1 MACGSSR
8 TSYRARVF
16 AGATKLFSG
25 YAVTLALQAAFYLI
39 IVRVLSLKGLG
50 AYAAAGTLFTLL
62 LPLLTWPIFG
72 IGRYVIGYY
81 QTGRLEE
88 ARGLYIRGLA
98 IVLVSSVATA
108 VVIWA
113 LASPLSELY
122 YGTTRYAW
130 LLRLTALDLV
140 TYTYYNYVYY
150 VAFQASTRFGRWG
163 LTQVVWALVRYSVGL
178 ALLFAGFGPAG
189 LIAGWVA
196 GDAASAALGTYWSLD
211 FVVGGRSKAPLIP
224 ALSIAAP
231 IAIGYFMATLFQNV
245 DKLFVL
251 KYIGLAEV
259 GSYSII
265 MIGSV
270 MLQNIVYNT
279 LSGAI
284 YPVFVKFEEGGS
296 LSGEAVAAA
305 IRYVTVLT
313 VPPFFLIAALGR
325 PLIQFLLGPAFVHD
339 WEAFAVLMVGHAAMN
354 YDLPIT
360 QALQARKATRALG
373 TQAIVSAAVIA
384 ALSPPL
390 IARWFATGA
399 AVAYVLA
406 RLVGFLG
413 VAAPKARSLG
423 LLKIDIREYA
433 KTISAAIITFAVT
446 LAAEAATGFGLVL
459 LPLYIALGGIAM
471 VASLRVLK
479 VLRADDYIALIE
491 ATPASLRGLVARTW
505 SLLGLPMPDPQRAQ

>member
-1 MACGSSR
+1 LPGSSR

-16 AGATKLFSG
+16 VGATKVFSG
-25 YAVTLALQAAFYLI
+25 YAVNLALQAAFYLV

-50 AYAAAGTLFTLL
+50 VYAAAGTLFTLL
-62 LPLLTWPIFG
+62 LPLLIWPIFG

-98 IVLVSSVATA
+98 MVLASSVAIA
-108 VVIWA
+108 VALWA
-113 LASPLSELY
+113 LASPFSELY

-140 TYTYYNYVYY
+140 AYTYYNYVYY

-163 LTQVVWALVRYSVGL
+163 LTQVLWAFVRYGVGL
-178 ALLFAGFGPAG
+178 ALLFAGFGPTG

-211 FVVGGRSKAPLIP
+211 FVVGSRNEVPLLP
-224 ALSIAAP
+224 ALSIAVP
-231 IAIGYFMATLFQNV
+231 IAIGYLMATVLQNI

-251 KYIGLAEV
+251 RYIGLAET

-265 MIGSV
+265 MIGSAT
-270 MLQNIVYNT
+270 LQMVVYNS

-284 YPVFVKFEEGGS
+284 YPAFVKFEESGS
-296 LSGEAVAAA
+296 LSGDAVATA

-313 VPPFFLIAALGR
+313 VPPFFLLAALGR
-325 PLIQFLLGPAFVHD
+325 PLIQFLLGSAFVHD

-360 QALQARKATRALG
+360 QALQARKATKTLG
-373 TQAIVSAAVIA
+373 AQAIVSAAIIA

-390 IARWFATGA
+390 IACWFATGA

-406 RLVGFLG
+406 RLTGFLG

-423 LLKIDIREYA
+423 LLKIDLREYA
-433 KTISAAIITFAVT
+433 KTVSAAIITFTVT
-446 LAAEAATGFGLVL
+446 LAAEVATGFGLVL

-471 VASLRVLK
+471 VASLRALR
-479 VLRADDYIALIE
+479 VLRADDYIALME
-491 ATPASLRGLVARTW
+491 ATPAGLRGLVARTW

>member
-1 MACGSSR
+1 M
-8 TSYRARVF
+8 
-16 AGATKLFSG
+16 
-25 YAVTLALQAAFYLI
+25 VTLALQAAFYLI

-62 LPLLTWPIFG
+62 LPLLVWPIYG

-98 IVLVSSVATA
+98 MVLAFSVIIAM
-108 VVIWA
+108 VIWA
-113 LASPLSELY
+113 LASPLSALY

-140 TYTYYNYVYY
+140 AYTYYNYVYY

-163 LTQVVWALVRYSVGL
+163 LTQVVWAFVRYGVGL
-178 ALLFAGFGPAG
+178 ALLFAGFGPVG

-211 FVVGGRSKAPLIP
+211 FVVGSRNKAPLLP
-224 ALSIAAP
+224 ALSIAVP
-231 IAIGYFMATLFQNV
+231 IAIGSFTATVLQNV

-251 KYIGLAEV
+251 RYIGLAEM

-270 MLQNIVYNT
+270 TLQTVVYNS

-284 YPVFVKFEEGGS
+284 YPAFVKFEESGS
-296 LSGEAVAAA
+296 LSGETVVTA
-305 IRYVTVLT
+305 IRYVTVLA
-313 VPPFFLIAALGR
+313 VPPFFLVAALGR
-325 PLIQFLLGPAFVHD
+325 PLLQLLLGPTFVHD
-339 WEAFAVLMVGHAAMN
+339 WEAFAVLMVGHAAMS

-360 QALQARKATRALG
+360 QALQARKATKTLG
-373 TQAIVSAAVIA
+373 IQAIVSAAVIA
-384 ALSPPL
+384 ALSPLL
-390 IARWFATGA
+390 IARWLATGA
-399 AVAYVLA
+399 AVAYVLG
-406 RLVGFLG
+406 RLTGFLG

-423 LLKIDIREYA
+423 LLKIDLKEYT
-433 KTISAAIITFAVT
+433 KTISAAITTLVVT
-446 LAAEAATGFGLVL
+446 LVVEAATGFSLVL
-459 LPLYIALGGIAM
+459 LPLYIVIGGVAL
-471 VASLRVLK
+471 VASVRALK
-479 VLRADDYIALIE
+479 VLRADDYVTLMEVA
-491 ATPASLRGLVARTW
+491 PASLKGLVSRTW
-505 SLLGLPMPDPQRAQ
+505 SLLGLPMPDPQKTQ

>member
-1 MACGSSR
+1 
-8 TSYRARVF
+8 V
-16 AGATKLFSG
+16 
-25 YAVTLALQAAFYLI
+25 ALQAAFYLI
-39 IVRVLSLKGLG
+39 IVRVLSLKDLG
-50 AYAAAGTLFTLL
+50 AYVASSTLFTLL
-62 LPLLTWPIFG
+62 LQLLVWPIYG

-98 IVLVSSVATA
+98 IVLASSVAIA
-108 VVIWA
+108 VAIWA
-113 LASPLSELY
+113 LASPLSGLY
-122 YGTTRYAW
+122 YGTARYAW
-130 LLRLTALDLV
+130 LLRLTALDLLV
-140 TYTYYNYVYY
+140 YAYYNYVYY
-150 VAFQASTRFGRWG
+150 VALQASTRFGRWG
-163 LTQVVWALVRYSVGL
+163 LTQVVWAFVRYGVGL

-211 FVVGGRSKAPLIP
+211 FVVGSRNKVPLLP

-231 IAIGYFMATLFQNV
+231 IAIGYLMATVLQNV
-245 DKLFVL
+245 DRLFVL
-251 KYIGLAEV
+251 RYIGLAEM

-270 MLQNIVYNT
+270 MLQTIVYNA
-279 LSGAI
+279 LSNAI
-284 YPVFVKFEEGGS
+284 YPAFVKFEESGA

-313 VPPFFLIAALGR
+313 VPPFFLVAALGR
-325 PLIQFLLGPAFVHD
+325 PLIQLLFGPAFVHD

-360 QALQARKATRALG
+360 QALQARKATKTLG

-390 IARWFATGA
+390 IARWLAIGA
-399 AVAYVLA
+399 AVAYVLG

-413 VAAPKARSLG
+413 VAAPKAKSLG
-423 LLKIDIREYA
+423 LLKIDLKEYA
-433 KTISAAIITFAVT
+433 KTVSAAIITFAVT
-446 LAAEAATGFGLVL
+446 IAAEVVTGFGLAL
-459 LPLYIALGGIAM
+459 LPLYIALGGVAM
-471 VASLRVLK
+471 VALLRVLR
-479 VLRADDYIALIE
+479 VLRADDYIALME
-491 ATPASLRGLVARTW
+491 ATPARLRGLVARTW
-505 SLLGLPMPDPQRAQ
+505 SLLGLPVPDPQRAQ

>member
-1 MACGSSR
+1 M
-8 TSYRARVF
+8 
-16 AGATKLFSG
+16 
-25 YAVTLALQAAFYLI
+25 VTLALQAAFYLI
-39 IVRVLSLKGLG
+39 VVRVLSLKGLG

-62 LPLLTWPIFG
+62 LPLLVWPIYG

-88 ARGLYIRGLA
+88 ARGLYVRGLA
-98 IVLVSSVATA
+98 MVLASSVAVA
-108 VVIWA
+108 MAIWA

-140 TYTYYNYVYY
+140 VYTYSNYVY
-150 VAFQASTRFGRWG
+150 VVFQASTRFGRWG
-163 LTQVVWALVRYSVGL
+163 LTQVVWAFVRYGVGL
-178 ALLFAGFGPAG
+178 ALLFVGFGPAG
-189 LIAGWVA
+189 LIAGWIA

-211 FVVGGRSKAPLIP
+211 FVVGSGSKVPLLP
-224 ALSIAAP
+224 ALSIAVP
-231 IAIGYFMATLFQNV
+231 IAIGNVMATVLQNI

-251 KYIGLAEV
+251 RYIGLAEM

-265 MIGSV
+265 IIGSA
-270 MLQNIVYNT
+270 MLQTAVYNS
-279 LSGAI
+279 LSNAI
-284 YPVFVKFEEGGS
+284 YPAFVKFEEGGT
-296 LSGEAVAAA
+296 LSGDAVAVV
-305 IRYVTVLT
+305 IRYVTALT
-313 VPPFFLIAALGR
+313 VPPFFLLAALGR
-325 PLIQFLLGPAFVHD
+325 PLIQLLLGPAFVHD

-360 QALQARKATRALG
+360 QALQARKATRTLG

-390 IARWFATGA
+390 IARWLATGA

-406 RLVGFLG
+406 RLTGFLG

-423 LLKIDIREYA
+423 LLKIDLREYA

-446 LAAEAATGFGLVL
+446 LAAEAATGFGLAL

-471 VASLRVLK
+471 VASLRVLR
-479 VLRADDYIALIE
+479 VLRADDYIALME
-491 ATPASLRGLVARTW
+491 ATPARLRGLVARAW
-505 SLLGLPMPDPQRAQ
+505 SLLGLPVPDPQRAQ

>member
-1 MACGSSR
+1 
-8 TSYRARVF
+8 
-16 AGATKLFSG
+16 
-25 YAVTLALQAAFYLI
+25 
-39 IVRVLSLKGLG
+39 
-50 AYAAAGTLFTLL
+50 LL
-62 LPLLTWPIFG
+62 LPLLAWPIYG

-98 IVLVSSVATA
+98 MVLASSVAIA
-108 VVIWA
+108 VAIWA
-113 LASPLSELY
+113 LASPFSELY

-140 TYTYYNYVYY
+140 VYVYYNYVYY

-163 LTQVVWALVRYSVGL
+163 LTQVVWAFTRYGVGL

-196 GDAASAALGTYWSLD
+196 GDAVSAALGTYWSLD
-211 FVVGGRSKAPLIP
+211 FVVGSRNKVPLLP

-231 IAIGYFMATLFQNV
+231 IAIGYFMTTLFQNI

-251 KYIGLAEV
+251 KYIGLAEM
-259 GSYSII
+259 GSYAVI
-265 MIGSV
+265 MLFSV
-270 MLQNIVYNT
+270 TPQNIVYNS

-284 YPVFVKFEEGGS
+284 YPFFVKFEEGGS
-296 LSGEAVAAA
+296 LSGETVAAA
-305 IRYVTVLT
+305 IRYIIALT
-313 VPPFFLIAALGR
+313 VPPFFLVAALGR
-325 PLIQFLLGPAFVHD
+325 PLIQLLLGPAFVHD
-339 WEAFAVLMVGHAAMN
+339 WETFAVLTVGYAAMN

-360 QALQARKATRALG
+360 QALQARKATKTLG
-373 TQAIVSAAVIA
+373 AQAIVSAALIA

-390 IARWFATGA
+390 IARWLATGA
-399 AVAYVLA
+399 AVTYVLA

-423 LLKIDIREYA
+423 LLKIDLREYA
-433 KTISAAIITFAVT
+433 KTVSAAIITFAVT
-446 LAAEAATGFGLVL
+446 LAAEVVTGFGLVL

-471 VASLRVLK
+471 VASLRVLR
-479 VLRADDYIALIE
+479 VLRADDYIALMEI
-491 ATPASLRGLVARTW
+491 TPAGLRGLVARTW
-505 SLLGLPMPDPQRAQ
+505 SLLGLPMPDPQRSQ

>member
-1 MACGSSR
+1 MPGSSR

-25 YAVTLALQAAFYLI
+25 YVVILALQAAFYLI
-39 IVRVLSLKGLG
+39 IARVLSLNGLG

-62 LPLLTWPIFG
+62 LPLLVWPIYG

-98 IVLVSSVATA
+98 IVLVSSVAVA
-108 VVIWA
+108 MAIWA
-113 LASPLSELY
+113 LASPFSELY

-140 TYTYYNYVYY
+140 VYAYYNYVYY

-163 LTQVVWALVRYSVGL
+163 LTQVVWAFIRYGVGL

-211 FVVGGRSKAPLIP
+211 FVVGSRSKAPLIP
-224 ALSIAAP
+224 ALSIAVP
-231 IAIGYFMATLFQNV
+231 IAIGYFMATVFQNI

-251 KYIGLAEV
+251 KYIGLAEL
-259 GSYSII
+259 GSYSVI
-265 MIGSV
+265 MLGSV
-270 MLQNIVYNT
+270 TFQTIVYNS

-284 YPVFVKFEEGGS
+284 YPVFVKFEESGS

-305 IRYVTVLT
+305 IRYVTALT
-313 VPPFFLIAALGR
+313 VPPFFLLAALGR
-325 PLIQFLLGPAFVHD
+325 PLIHLLLGPAFAHD
-339 WEAFAVLMVGHAAMN
+339 WEAFTILMVGHAAMN

-360 QALQARKATRALG
+360 QALQARKATRTLG
-373 TQAIVSAAVIA
+373 AQAIVSAAVIA

-390 IARWFATGA
+390 IARWLATGA

-406 RLVGFLG
+406 RLAGFLG

-423 LLKIDIREYA
+423 LLKIDLREYA
-433 KTISAAIITFAVT
+433 KTISAAIITLAVT
-446 LAAEAATGFGLVL
+446 LAAEVVTGFGLAL
-459 LPLYIALGGIAM
+459 LPLYIALGGTAM
-471 VASLRVLK
+471 VASLRVLR
-479 VLRADDYIALIE
+479 VLRADDYVALME
-491 ATPASLRGLVARTW
+491 ATPARLRGLVARTW
-505 SLLGLPMPDPQRAQ
+505 SLLGLPVPDPQRAQ

>member
-1 MACGSSR
+1 
-8 TSYRARVF
+8 
-16 AGATKLFSG
+16 
-25 YAVTLALQAAFYLI
+25 
-39 IVRVLSLKGLG
+39 VRVLSLKGLG
-50 AYAAAGTLFTLL
+50 AYAAAGTLFALL
-62 LPLLTWPIFG
+62 LPLLVWPIFG

-98 IVLVSSVATA
+98 MVLVSSVAIA
-108 VVIWA
+108 MAIWA
-113 LASPLSELY
+113 LASPLSGLY

-140 TYTYYNYVYY
+140 VYTYSNYVYY

-163 LTQVVWALVRYSVGL
+163 LTQVVWAFTRYGVGL

-189 LIAGWVA
+189 LIVGWVA

-211 FVVGGRSKAPLIP
+211 FVVGSRNKVPLLP

-231 IAIGYFMATLFQNV
+231 IAIGYFMTALFQNI

-251 KYIGLAEV
+251 KYIGLAEM
-259 GSYSII
+259 GSYAVI
-265 MIGSV
+265 MLFSV
-270 MLQNIVYNT
+270 TPQNIVYNS

-284 YPVFVKFEEGGS
+284 YPFFVKFEEGGM
-296 LSGEAVAAA
+296 LSGETVAAA

-313 VPPFFLIAALGR
+313 VPPFFLVAALGR
-325 PLIQFLLGPAFVHD
+325 PLIQLLLGPAFVHD
-339 WEAFAVLMVGHAAMN
+339 WEAFAVLTVGYAAMN

-360 QALQARKATRALG
+360 QALQARKATRTLG
-373 TQAIVSAAVIA
+373 AQAIVSAAIIA
-384 ALSPPL
+384 LLSPPL
-390 IARWFATGA
+390 IARWLAIGA
-399 AVAYVLA
+399 AVAYVLG
-406 RLVGFLG
+406 RLTGFLG

-423 LLKIDIREYA
+423 LLKIDLREYA
-433 KTISAAIITFAVT
+433 KTVSAAIITFAVT
-446 LAAEAATGFGLVL
+446 LAAEVVTGFSLVL

-471 VASLRVLK
+471 VASLRVLR
-479 VLRADDYIALIE
+479 VLRADDYIALMEI
-491 ATPASLRGLVARTW
+491 TPAGLRGLVARAW

>member
-1 MACGSSR
+1 M
-8 TSYRARVF
+8 
-16 AGATKLFSG
+16 
-25 YAVTLALQAAFYLI
+25 VTLALQAAFYLI

-50 AYAAAGTLFTLL
+50 AYAAAGTLFALL
-62 LPLLTWPIFG
+62 LPLLVWPIYG

-81 QTGRLEE
+81 QTGRPEE

-98 IVLVSSVATA
+98 MVLTSSVAIA
-108 VVIWA
+108 VAIWA

-140 TYTYYNYVYY
+140 AYTYYSYVYY
-150 VAFQASTRFGRWG
+150 VAFQASTRFGRWS
-163 LTQVVWALVRYSVGL
+163 LTQVVWAFTRYGVGL

-211 FVVGGRSKAPLIP
+211 FVVGSRSKAPLIP
-224 ALSIAAP
+224 ALSIAVP
-231 IAIGYFMATLFQNV
+231 IAIGYFMATVFQNI

-251 KYIGLAEV
+251 KYIGLAEL
-259 GSYSII
+259 GSYSVI
-265 MIGSV
+265 MLGSV
-270 MLQNIVYNT
+270 TFQTIVYNS

-284 YPVFVKFEEGGS
+284 YPFFVKFEESGS
-296 LSGEAVAAA
+296 LSGETVAAT

-325 PLIQFLLGPAFVHD
+325 PLIRLLLGPAFVHD
-339 WEAFAVLMVGHAAMN
+339 WEAFAVLMVGQAAMN

-360 QALQARKATRALG
+360 QALQARKATKTLG
-373 TQAIVSAAVIA
+373 IQAVVSAALIA
-384 ALSPPL
+384 ALSPLL
-390 IARWFATGA
+390 IARWLVTGA

-406 RLVGFLG
+406 RLAGFLG

-423 LLKIDIREYA
+423 LLRIDLREYA
-433 KTISAAIITFAVT
+433 KTVSAAIVT
-446 LAAEAATGFGLVL
+446 LAATLMVEVVTGFSLIL
-459 LPLYIALGGIAM
+459 LPLYIVLGSIVLVVSVRAL
-471 VASLRVLK
+471 S
-479 VLRADDYIALIE
+479 VLRADDYLALME
-491 ATPASLRGLVARTW
+491 VTPVSLRGLVSRTW
-505 SLLGLPMPDPQRAQ
+505 SLLGLPMPDPKKTR

>member
-1 MACGSSR
+1 
-8 TSYRARVF
+8 
-16 AGATKLFSG
+16 
-25 YAVTLALQAAFYLI
+25 
-39 IVRVLSLKGLG
+39 VRVLSLKGLG
-50 AYAAAGTLFTLL
+50 AYAAAGTLFALL
-62 LPLLTWPIFG
+62 LPLLVWPMYG

-98 IVLVSSVATA
+98 MVLASSVAIA
-108 VVIWA
+108 VAIWA

-140 TYTYYNYVYY
+140 VYAYNNYVYY
-150 VAFQASTRFGRWG
+150 VALQASTRFGRWG
-163 LTQVVWALVRYSVGL
+163 LTQVVWAFTRYGVGL

-196 GDAASAALGTYWSLD
+196 GDVASAALGTHWSSD
-211 FVVGGRSKAPLIP
+211 FVVGSRSKAPLLP
-224 ALSIAAP
+224 ALSIAVP
-231 IAIGYFMATLFQNV
+231 IAIGYLMTTVLQNV

-251 KYIGLAEV
+251 RYIGLAEM

-270 MLQNIVYNT
+270 TLQMTVYNS
-279 LSGAI
+279 LSSAI
-284 YPVFVKFEEGGS
+284 YPFFVKFEE
-296 LSGEAVAAA
+296 SGTLNGETVAAA
-305 IRYVTVLT
+305 IRYVTALT
-313 VPPFFLIAALGR
+313 VPSFFLVAALGR
-325 PLIQFLLGPAFVHD
+325 PLIQLLLGPAFVHD

-360 QALQARKATRALG
+360 QALLARKATRTLG

-384 ALSPPL
+384 LLSPPL
-390 IARWFATGA
+390 IARWLATGA

-406 RLVGFLG
+406 RLTGFLG

-423 LLKIDIREYA
+423 LLKIDLKEYA
-433 KTISAAIITFAVT
+433 KTISAAITTLVATLVLEAVT
-446 LAAEAATGFGLVL
+446 GFSLVL
-459 LPLYIALGGIAM
+459 LPLYIVIGGVAL
-471 VASLRVLK
+471 VASVRALR
-479 VLRADDYIALIE
+479 VLRADDYVALME
-491 ATPASLRGLVARTW
+491 ATPASLKGLVSRTW
-505 SLLGLPMPDPQRAQ
+505 SLLGLPMPDPQK

>member
-1 MACGSSR
+1 MPGSSR

-25 YAVTLALQAAFYLI
+25 YVVTLALQAAFYLI

-62 LPLLTWPIFG
+62 LPLLVWPTYG
-72 IGRYVIGYY
+72 ISRYVIGYY

-98 IVLVSSVATA
+98 IVLTSSVAVA
-108 VVIWA
+108 VAIWA

-140 TYTYYNYVYY
+140 VYTYSNCVY
-150 VAFQASTRFGRWG
+150 ATFQASTRFGRWG
-163 LTQVVWALVRYSVGL
+163 LTQVVWAFTRYGVGL

-211 FVVGGRSKAPLIP
+211 FVVGSRSKAPLLP
-224 ALSIAAP
+224 ALSIAVP
-231 IAIGYFMATLFQNV
+231 IAIGSFMATVFQNV

-251 KYIGLAEV
+251 RYIGLAEM

-270 MLQNIVYNT
+270 TLQMVVYNA
-279 LSGAI
+279 LSNAI
-284 YPVFVKFEEGGS
+284 YPAFVKFEESGA
-296 LSGEAVAAA
+296 LSGETVAVA
-305 IRYVTVLT
+305 IRYVTALT
-313 VPPFFLIAALGR
+313 VPPFFLVAALGR
-325 PLIQFLLGPAFVHD
+325 PLIQLLLGPAFVHD
-339 WEAFAVLMVGHAAMN
+339 WEAFAILMVGHAAMN

-373 TQAIVSAAVIA
+373 AQAIVSAAVIA
-384 ALSPPL
+384 LLSPPL
-390 IARWFATGA
+390 IARWLATGA
-399 AVAYVLA
+399 AVAYVLG

-423 LLKIDIREYA
+423 LLKIDLKEYT
-433 KTISAAIITFAVT
+433 KTISAAITTLLVT
-446 LAAEAATGFGLVL
+446 LVVEALTGFSLVL
-459 LPLYIALGGIAM
+459 LPLYIVIGGVAL
-471 VASLRVLK
+471 VASVRALR
-479 VLRADDYIALIE
+479 VLRADDYVTLME
-491 ATPASLRGLVARTW
+491 ATPASLKGLVSRTW
-505 SLLGLPMPDPQRAQ
+505 SLLGLPMPDPQKKQ

>member
-1 MACGSSR
+1 
-8 TSYRARVF
+8 V
-16 AGATKLFSG
+16 
-25 YAVTLALQAAFYLI
+25 VDLALRAAFYLI
-39 IVRVLSLKGLG
+39 VVRVLSLKGLG
-50 AYAAAGTLFTLL
+50 AYVAAGTLFMLL
-62 LPLLTWPIFG
+62 LPLLVWPVFG

-98 IVLVSSVATA
+98 MVLAFSVAIA
-108 VVIWA
+108 VAIWA
-113 LASPLSELY
+113 LASPFSELY

-140 TYTYYNYVYY
+140 VYAYYNYVYY

-163 LTQVVWALVRYSVGL
+163 LTQAVWAFTRYGVGL

-196 GDAASAALGTYWSLD
+196 GDTVSAALGTYWSLD
-211 FVVGGRSKAPLIP
+211 FVVGSKSKVPLIP

-231 IAIGYFMATLFQNV
+231 IAISYFMATVLQNV

-251 KYIGLAEV
+251 KYIGLAEM
-259 GSYSII
+259 GSYSTI
-265 MIGSV
+265 MLGSV
-270 MLQNIVYNT
+270 TFQIIVYNS

-284 YPVFVKFEEGGS
+284 YPFFVKFEESGS

-313 VPPFFLIAALGR
+313 VPPFFLLAALGR
-325 PLIQFLLGPAFVHD
+325 PLIRLLLGSAFVHD

-360 QALQARKATRALG
+360 QALQARKATKTLG
-373 TQAIVSAAVIA
+373 AQAIVSAAVIA

-390 IARWFATGA
+390 IARWLAIGA

-446 LAAEAATGFGLVL
+446 LAAEVITGFGLVL

-471 VASLRVLK
+471 VASMRVLK
-479 VLRADDYIALIE
+479 ILRADDYVALME
-491 ATPASLRGLVARTW
+491 ATPAGLRELVARAW
-505 SLLGLPMPDPQRAQ
+505 SLLGLPMPDPKKMQ

>member
-1 MACGSSR
+1 M
-8 TSYRARVF
+8 
-16 AGATKLFSG
+16 
-25 YAVTLALQAAFYLI
+25 VTLALQAAFYLI

-62 LPLLTWPIFG
+62 LPLLAWPIYG

-98 IVLVSSVATA
+98 MVLASSVAVA
-108 VVIWA
+108 VALWA
-113 LASPLSELY
+113 LALPLSELY

-140 TYTYYNYVYY
+140 VYVYYNYVYY
-150 VAFQASTRFGRWG
+150 VALQASTRFGRWG
-163 LTQVVWALVRYSVGL
+163 LTQVVWAFVRYGVGL

-211 FVVGGRSKAPLIP
+211 FVVGSRNKAPLLP
-224 ALSIAAP
+224 ALSIAVP
-231 IAIGYFMATLFQNV
+231 IAIGYFMATVFQNI

-251 KYIGLAEV
+251 KYIGLAEL
-259 GSYSII
+259 GSYSVI
-265 MIGSV
+265 MLGSV
-270 MLQNIVYNT
+270 TFQTIVYNS
-279 LSGAI
+279 LSGTI
-284 YPVFVKFEEGGS
+284 YPVFVKFEESGS
-296 LSGEAVAAA
+296 LSGEAVAAT

-313 VPPFFLIAALGR
+313 VPPFFLVAALGR
-325 PLIQFLLGPAFVHD
+325 PLIQFLLGPAFIHD

-360 QALQARKATRALG
+360 QALQARKATRTLG
-373 TQAIVSAAVIA
+373 AQAIMSAAVIA

-390 IARWFATGA
+390 IARWLAIGA

-413 VAAPKARSLG
+413 VAAPKAKSLG
-423 LLKIDIREYA
+423 LLKIDLREYA

-446 LAAEAATGFGLVL
+446 LVAEIVTGFGLAL
-459 LPLYIALGGIAM
+459 LPLYIVLGGIAM
-471 VASLRVLK
+471 VASLRVLR
-479 VLRADDYIALIE
+479 VLRADDYIALME

-505 SLLGLPMPDPQRAQ
+505 SFLGLPMPDPQRTQ